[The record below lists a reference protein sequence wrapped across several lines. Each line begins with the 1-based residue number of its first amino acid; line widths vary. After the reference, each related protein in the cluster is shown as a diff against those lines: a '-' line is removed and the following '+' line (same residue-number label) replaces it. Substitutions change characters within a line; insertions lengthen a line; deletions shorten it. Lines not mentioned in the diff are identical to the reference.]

1 MSLYIP
7 YVFSNVTK
15 DKIIYTFEFH
25 LRLGH
30 IKDVE
35 LVGKIDK
42 KGKTYYSAYI
52 YFVEW
57 YNNDKADRF
66 IERIK
71 NPSQETRVVYDTP
84 EPWFWVVLENK
95 SKKVAPG
102 QRKLCIDVI
111 DLISYKYKTPE
122 KNESITNYDE
132 NNSDNNDYLHLP
144 SPKEKEEDDLYDIS
158 LNLVSEFSCGYK
170 YDIEANLNNND
181 THDTK
186 DCLND
191 NKFNLMY
198 DRDIEANIIVN
209 NDTHDT
215 HDIIIDVK
223 DNESDRKKDIIDP
236 SLNYIDP
243 EYVKFLEQ
251 ENMKLQNGMADAVDY
266 FERCGLAEHRIRMLE
281 DELSCLRSKLA
292 ILEQR
297 GVVDPEVYY

>member
-1 MSLYIP
+1 MSPSIMSLYLP
-7 YVFSNVTK
+7 YVFPNVTK

-30 IKDVE
+30 IKEVD

-57 YNNDKADRF
+57 YTNDKAVRF

-84 EPWFWVVLENK
+84 EPWFWLVLENK
-95 SKKVAPG
+95 SKKVIPG
-102 QRKLCIDVI
+102 QRKLCIDLTE
-111 DLISYKYKTPE
+111 DLISYDYKTPE
-122 KNESITNYDE
+122 KNESID
-132 NNSDNNDYLHLP
+132 NDYLHLP
-144 SPKEKEEDDLYDIS
+144 SPVKKEETKDKEEDDLYDIS
-158 LNLVSEFSCGYK
+158 LNLVSEFSCGYDVDI
-170 YDIEANLNNND
+170 DIEANLNNDDND
-181 THDTK
+181 K
-186 DCLND
+186 KNCLND
-191 NKFNLMY
+191 TNFNLMY
-198 DRDIEANIIVN
+198 DHDIEANIIIN
-209 NDTHDT
+209 ND
-215 HDIIIDVK
+215 IIHAK
-223 DNESDRKKDIIDP
+223 DNESDKKKDIIDP

-266 FERCGLAEHRIRMLE
+266 FERCGHAEHRIRVLE

-292 ILEQR
+292 ILEER
-297 GVVDPEVYY
+297 GVVDPEVHY

>member
-1 MSLYIP
+1 MSPSIMSLYIP

-30 IKDVE
+30 IKDVD

-52 YFVEW
+52 YFEEW
-57 YNNDKADRF
+57 YNNDKAARF

-84 EPWFWVVLENK
+84 EPWFWVVLENT

-111 DLISYKYKTPE
+111 NLMSYDYKTPE
-122 KNESITNYDE
+122 KNESID
-132 NNSDNNDYLHLP
+132 NDYLHLP
-144 SPKEKEEDDLYDIS
+144 SPIKKEEIKEKEEDDLYDIS
-158 LNLVSEFSCGYK
+158 LNLISEFSCGYDI
-170 YDIEANLNNND
+170 DIEANLNDNDNND
-181 THDTK
+181 KK

-198 DRDIEANIIVN
+198 DYDIEANLNNN
-209 NDTHDT
+209 NDTK
-215 HDIIIDVK
+215 INV
-223 DNESDRKKDIIDP
+223 NKKDIID
-236 SLNYIDP
+236 L
-243 EYVKFLEQ
+243 EYVKLLEQ
-251 ENMKLQNGMADAVDY
+251 ENMKLQSGMADAVDY

-281 DELSCLRSKLA
+281 DELLCLRTKLS
-292 ILEQR
+292 ILEER
-297 GVVDPEVYY
+297 GVVDPDVYY